1 MCLWALYWAVI
12 SQGSMVCVKI
22 ASKNKSQQNG
32 RNEVSGTTLGPSLP
46 WLLVPPGSWPG
57 LGLAWGQTDRQRLLQ
72 TLCVPVANV
81 PVPVIVVIKKTLV
94 VLTNLGWGFARGFPG
109 AITGW
114 SRQRGVRVPVRG
126 VMVNYCS
133 SCGWRFMH

>member
-1 MCLWALYWAVI
+1 MI

-46 WLLVPPGSWPG
+46 WLLVPPGSRPG

-72 TLCVPVANV
+72 TLCVPVANA
-81 PVPVIVVIKKTLV
+81 PVPMIVVIKKTLV
-94 VLTNLGWGFARGFPG
+94 VLTNLGWGFARGFPVQPQDG
-109 AITGW
+109 ADSAG
-114 SRQRGVRVPVRG
+114 SACPSEG
-126 VMVNYCS
+126 
-133 SCGWRFMH
+133 